1 MTQPMNDVVQVWNEL
16 SYLDGLVFTF
26 WIALIYVGKKFVDK
40 KFK

>member
-1 MTQPMNDVVQVWNEL
+1 MTQPMNDMVQIWNEL

-26 WIALIYVGKKFVDK
+26 WIGLIYVLKLYVDK

>member
-1 MTQPMNDVVQVWNEL
+1 MNDIINMWNEL

-26 WIALIYVGKKFVDK
+26 WIGLIYVGKKFVDK